1 MPTTY
6 GPDENRKETRARERI
21 EMDMRVVVWPR
32 SPSPPKLKSKP
43 IAKPQVVAKMQPSRN
58 EKTRDDSPVSKSKKS
73 QKSHRK
79 SDKSDKKKSERNGRS
94 DRSPERRNND
104 HSERP
109 SRSNRDDQAV
119 EMEEKIMPSQA
130 SGMNS
135 ASDIQKSLHAALGL
149 NEYERAEMERFRRD
163 VQGQSISEI
172 ADRII
177 TTAVSTI
184 EKTVA
189 SLSRRTS
196 QLFFHYD
203 SPKNLL

>member
-6 GPDENRKETRARERI
+6 GPEENRKENRARERI
-21 EMDMRVVVWPR
+21 EMEMRVLVWPR

-43 IAKPQVVAKMQPSRN
+43 IAKTVTVVKTQPLRN
-58 EKTRDDSPVSKSKKS
+58 EKTRDDSPKSKKS

>member
-79 SDKSDKKKSERNGRS
+79 SDKSDKKKSDRNSRS
-94 DRSPERRNND
+94 DRSPERRSSD
-104 HSERP
+104 HSEKP
-109 SRSNRDDQAV
+109 FRSNRDSDAV
-119 EMEEKIMPSQA
+119 EMDGRIMPSQV
-130 SGMNS
+130 SGVDSESN
-135 ASDIQKSLHAALGL
+135 IQKSLHAALGL
-149 NEYERAEMERFRRD
+149 NEYERAEMEGFRRD
-163 VQGQSISEI
+163 VQGHFISSTKLL
-172 ADRII
+172 I
-177 TTAVSTI
+177 TTT
-184 EKTVA
+184 TVN
-189 SLSRRTS
+189 LS
-196 QLFFHYD
+196 
-203 SPKNLL
+203 